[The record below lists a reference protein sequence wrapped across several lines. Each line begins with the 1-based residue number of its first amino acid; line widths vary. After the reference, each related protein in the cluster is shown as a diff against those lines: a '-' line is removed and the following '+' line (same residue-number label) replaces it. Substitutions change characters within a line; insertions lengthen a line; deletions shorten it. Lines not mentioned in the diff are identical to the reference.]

1 MLAGLNL
8 AYLEPT
14 WRELTSK
21 LWRLQREQRSK
32 GGLRPGDVKHQLRAD
47 RHLKTVERHLRLLE
61 AHGLL
66 ERNRVKG
73 RPRRGPGTR
82 VRYWLVHA
90 LNLRPSGALAAAG
103 GPQDPPGALEGA
115 LDAPA
120 APRGPPERTPEERAA
135 SAAAAREVTD
145 RVKAMHQDH

>member
-14 WRELTSK
+14 WRELTHK
-21 LWRLQREQRSK
+21 LWRLQERQRK
-32 GGLRPGDVKHQLRAD
+32 DGGLRPGDVKHELRAD
-47 RHLKTVERHLRLLE
+47 RHLKTIERHLRLLE
-61 AHGLL
+61 LHGLL
-66 ERNRVKG
+66 ERNGVKG

-82 VRYWLVHA
+82 VRYWLTHA

-103 GPQDPPGALEGA
+103 GPTDPPGAPESA
-115 LDAPA
+115 ADAPA

-135 SAAAAREVTD
+135 SAAAGRAEVERLKAR
-145 RVKAMHQDH
+145 